1 MDTTQ
6 QPERSAIN
14 RARAIALWARDSGLG
29 GFGFAIVLAVAL
41 SGWSASFIGLH
52 DFGVHHMHFSTRAAW
67 LVPAT
72 FDGAPAG
79 LSIVVM
85 RAGIHG
91 RAALTWRFLI
101 VAFTVLSSW
110 INYEHIND
118 PVGRIVASFMP
129 PSAVIL
135 FEGLMSE
142 VRAAAN
148 RREGRT
154 VRPRLHPLRFVF
166 DWDGTIDIIRSYVLG
181 LPLPET
187 LSVAVAE
194 ALSERP
200 AMVAQSATETPQRA
214 ATERP
219 VVAPQ
224 SAMADATQ
232 SAINATNDAMGSA
245 LVAPQPGPES
255 ASAVSP
261 KAPRKAPQGT
271 LSTRPKTDIRGAA
284 RDTIK
289 ALYAEH
295 GKRPIESQMIAA
307 LKQAKLPHSR
317 QFANARRLEIE
328 KEHPNLAALGQENVL
343 SMTGTD
349 N

>member
-1 MDTTQ
+1 VTSTQ

-29 GFGFAIVLAVAL
+29 SFGFALVLGVAL

-52 DFGVHHMHFSTRAAW
+52 DFGVHHMHLSNGAAW

-91 RAALTWRFLI
+91 RSALLWRLLI

-142 VRAAAN
+142 VRAAAH
-148 RREGRT
+148 RRDGRT
-154 VRPRLHPLRFVF
+154 IRPRLHPLRFVF
-166 DWDGTIDIIRSYVLG
+166 DWSGTIDIIRSYVLG

-200 AMVAQSATETPQRA
+200 TVAAVPAMKAPRKD

-219 VVAPQ
+219 AVAPQ

-232 SAINATNDAMGSA
+232 SALDAIGSA
-245 LVAPQPGPES
+245 TEGATVAPRKRPES
-255 ASAVSP
+255 AP
-261 KAPRKAPQGT
+261 KAATKATRKAP
-271 LSTRPKTDIRGAA
+271 SERPKNDIRGAA
-284 RDTIK
+284 RDAIK
-289 ALYAEH
+289 ALYTEH

-328 KEHPNLAALGQENVL
+328 KEDPSLAALGQDNVRSL
-343 SMTGTD
+343 TGTD
-349 N
+349 S